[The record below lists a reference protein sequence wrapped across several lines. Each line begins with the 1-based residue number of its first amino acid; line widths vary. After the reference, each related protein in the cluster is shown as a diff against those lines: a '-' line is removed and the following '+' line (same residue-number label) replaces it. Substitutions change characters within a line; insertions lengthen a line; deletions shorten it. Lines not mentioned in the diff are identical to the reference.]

1 YKTISAIALIPDAF
15 APIIATTVDLMPR
28 PNGALP
34 PKESRVIVV
43 AVPPVDELDLVGPL
57 QVFGSVNRL
66 AGRPVYSIEIV
77 TNAKP
82 LRVDGEGGLLTFL
95 AQGHFREVQGEFDSV
110 LLVCGLATRNSRDAA
125 LFDWLRSTAP
135 ALRRLGTVC
144 VSSFLL
150 AQAGLLNGKRAT
162 THWKFGQELAKR
174 YPDVK
179 VESDRLWVK
188 DGNIYTSAG
197 VSAGIDLALA
207 W

>member
-1 YKTISAIALIPDAF
+1 
-15 APIIATTVDLMPR
+15 
-28 PNGALP
+28 
-34 PKESRVIVV
+34 
-43 AVPPVDELDLVGPL
+43 
-57 QVFGSVNRL
+57 
-66 AGRPVYSIEIV
+66 
-77 TNAKP
+77 
-82 LRVDGEGGLLTFL
+82 
-95 AQGHFREVQGEFDSV
+95 VQGEFDSV

-162 THWKFGQELAKR
+162 THWKFAQELAKR

-179 VESDRLWVK
+179 VESDRVWVK
-188 DGNIYTSAG
+188 GGNIYSSAG

-207 W
+207 WVEEDCGNTLAHEAARELVLYLRRPGGQKQLSISLASQASEMRSIQELQVWISESLHRDLSVQILADRLAMSV